1 MKFPPTLL
9 ASALLLGTALTS
21 PAQTTGYDNLVARFT
36 VAANR
41 FVADP
46 ARHRIYA
53 SVPADNT
60 VVVINTNPFL
70 LEKTI
75 PVGLAPAGMA
85 MSPDGLS
92 LYVALSD
99 TTRIAVIDLTT
110 LATLQPLFV
119 DIKPWQ
125 VAAGLS
131 NRLYITP
138 VDDVDGLLQV
148 DAITGA
154 TQASLDAN
162 PYKEGLLQISPDYT
176 TLYFGNTQLDPSTLK
191 RYDVSTATPVL
202 VETSVP
208 STTGDGGVDL
218 KLSHDGVRLCYPNL
232 NGNEPN
238 PPERLHRS
246 GDRSQPGGLSP
257 THDAPFSPVT
267 DVIDPMDFT
276 VRTGGFNIGPQP
288 SVLTFSPDDKIA
300 YEYRAGD
307 RQVILFD
314 TATFAQFSALAVP
327 DDSVSDLIT
336 DESGRYL
343 FVADGTAIEIYDL
356 QADVTTSLY
365 GTAYLELQ
373 YFQVPIYFE
382 ATSIDVTDLPGGLT
396 FDAAT
401 KLISGTPTEDGTF
414 PVVVTASDA
423 TRTVTVNL
431 TLVLYPG
438 DERAQN
444 ISTRGNVQPG
454 SGVLIAGFIITG
466 PDSQDIVMRGIGP
479 SLEVGGE
486 PIPTRLANPM
496 LELFDSS
503 GAPIA
508 SNDDWQSDPQSSVL
522 ISLGIAPTDPQEA
535 ALFRTLAPG
544 AYTVIVSGVNDTTGI
559 GLAEVYDFSAGN
571 SRLANIS
578 TRGDIQTGDDVMIG
592 GVIIGGNPY
601 AKMLFRAIGPSIVQ
615 LFTTPLQD
623 PQLDL
628 YDAQGAKIA
637 TNDNWKDTQE
647 GEITATGLAP
657 TDDRESAISISLAP
671 GAYTAVVSGVG
682 GTTGVGLVE
691 AYNLP

>member
-1 MKFPPTLL
+1 MKFFPRTFL

-21 PAQTTGYDNLVARFT
+21 PAQTTGYDNLVARFL
-36 VAANR
+36 VVANR

-60 VVVINTNPFL
+60 VVVIDTDPIRLSN
-70 LEKTI
+70 TI
-75 PVGLAPAGMA
+75 PIGLTPAGMA

-92 LYVALSD
+92 LYVALSG

-154 TQASLDAN
+154 TQASLDGH

-202 VETSVP
+202 VETSVSP
-208 STTGDGGVDL
+208 TTGDGGVDL
-218 KLSHDGVRLCYPNL
+218 KLSHNGALLCYPNL
-232 NGNEPN
+232 NGNNAETPEP
-238 PPERLHRS
+238 PRRRVT
-246 GDRSQPGGLSP
+246 GGTPGG
-257 THDAPFSPVT
+257 PFSPVT

-276 VRTGGFNIGPQP
+276 VRTGGFAIGPYP

-300 YEYRAGD
+300 YEYRAGA
-307 RQVILFD
+307 RQVVLFNA
-314 TATFAQFSALAVP
+314 ATFAQFSALAVP

-343 FVADGTAIEIYDL
+343 FVADGIAIEIYDL

-401 KLISGTPTEDGTF
+401 KIISGTPTEDGTF

-454 SGVLIAGFIITG
+454 SGVLIAGFIIAG

-592 GVIIGGNPY
+592 GVIIGGILN

-647 GEITATGLAP
+647 AEITATGLAP
-657 TDDRESAISISLAP
+657 TDDRESAISISLVP